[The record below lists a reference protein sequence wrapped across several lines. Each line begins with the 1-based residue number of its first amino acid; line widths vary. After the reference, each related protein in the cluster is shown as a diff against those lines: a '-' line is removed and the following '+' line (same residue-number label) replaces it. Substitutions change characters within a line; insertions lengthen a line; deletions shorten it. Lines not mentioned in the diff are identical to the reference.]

1 MGAEQQLLWG
11 VGMVQEELLD
21 DTREDG
27 NQPERDRR
35 RKKERKEESL
45 GERCGPVSA
54 KAPLVLL

>member
-27 NQPERDRR
+27 NQGQKKEK
-35 RKKERKEESL
+35 RKKRGSL
-45 GERCGPVSA
+45 GERRGPVSA